1 MIMTINQ
8 TWCMLKGLLR
18 GHRTKLDILCICMC
32 VHVHMC
38 MHLIHSLIIILLYKS
53 EVLEGDFTP
62 KPYLLVVTHSVS
74 VYLYTV

>member
-1 MIMTINQ
+1 MYVKESVERPQDKI
-8 TWCMLKGLLR
+8 R
-18 GHRTKLDILCICMC
+18 YFVHAHVC
-32 VHVHMC
+32 VCVC